1 MEWNIIMG
9 IGIVIM
15 IIGFLLFIWCEM
27 EIAEAD
33 RKLFRQEQLTKS
45 FDREK
50 IKKINYKK
58 VKEHFW
64 KKIEQDGLNLSRKKY
79 K

>member
-1 MEWNIIMG
+1 MTWNVVMA
-9 IGIVIM
+9 IGLLIM

-45 FDREK
+45 FNK
-50 IKKINYKK
+50 GK
-58 VKEHFW
+58 
-64 KKIEQDGLNLSRKKY
+64 QS
-79 K
+79 

>member
-15 IIGFLLFIWCEM
+15 IIGFLLFIWSEM
-27 EIAEAD
+27 KIAEADRKLFRIAEAD

-45 FDREK
+45 F
-50 IKKINYKK
+50 NK
-58 VKEHFW
+58 VK
-64 KKIEQDGLNLSRKKY
+64 QS
-79 K
+79 

>member
-27 EIAEAD
+27 VSAEED
-33 RKLFRQEQLTKS
+33 RKRFRQEQLTKS
-45 FDREK
+45 FNK
-50 IKKINYKK
+50 GK
-58 VKEHFW
+58 
-64 KKIEQDGLNLSRKKY
+64 QS
-79 K
+79 

>member
-15 IIGFLLFIWCEM
+15 IIGFLLFIWRAM

-45 FDREK
+45 FNK
-50 IKKINYKK
+50 GK
-58 VKEHFW
+58 
-64 KKIEQDGLNLSRKKY
+64 QS
-79 K
+79 

>member
-1 MEWNIIMG
+1 MESEIIMEWNIIMG

-45 FDREK
+45 FNK
-50 IKKINYKK
+50 GK
-58 VKEHFW
+58 
-64 KKIEQDGLNLSRKKY
+64 QS
-79 K
+79 